1 MNAGQRIKE
10 RRKELQMTVA
20 ALARAAGIAPSTL
33 YDLERGDAQ
42 ASTRMH
48 ALCQTLGLNPQW
60 VETGAGARLAN
71 GKPLQNAVEIV
82 IGGERLTPESAR
94 LAAQIERLD
103 EVVRK
108 HVEGMIASLVDA
120 SQNQKK

>member
-1 MNAGQRIKE
+1 MTPGQRIKE
-10 RRKELQMTVA
+10 RRKELQLSVA

-33 YDLERGDAQ
+33 YDLERGDAN

-48 ALCQTLGLNPQW
+48 SICSSLGLNPTW
-60 VETGAGARLAN
+60 VETGHGARLAN
-71 GKPLQNAVEIV
+71 SKTLENSVEIV

-108 HVEGMIASLVDA
+108 HVEGMIDSLVEA
-120 SQNQKK
+120 SQNKK